1 MKIFKKKTFLV
12 GVLVLGIMLAAGC
25 AALQKPAPQNPPGD
39 QVPETAAPSQEPM
52 PTDPAEVDKITSKLT
67 ETVAGIPGVNGST
80 VVLSGTTAYVG
91 VDEKAGLEKGETDRI
106 KRDVSNE
113 VKKAEPRLAAVY
125 VSSDPDMTT
134 RLRKIADGVAAG
146 QPVSSF
152 DNELAEIAKRLSPTS
167 R

>member
-1 MKIFKKKTFLV
+1 MKIFRKKTILA
-12 GVLVLGIMLAAGC
+12 GMLVLGVMLATGC
-25 AALQKPAPQNPPGD
+25 TALQKPAPQNPPGV

-52 PTDPAEVDKITSKLT
+52 PTDPAEVNNMVTKLT
-67 ETVAGIPGVNGST
+67 DTAARVPGVNRST
-80 VVLSGTTAYVG
+80 VVIAGTTAYVG
-91 VDEKAGLEKGETDRI
+91 VDEKAGLEKGETERI

-113 VKKAEPRLAAVY
+113 VKKAEPRLTAVY

-134 RLRKIADGVAAG
+134 RLRRIADGIAAG
-146 QPVSSF
+146 QPVSAF